1 MEEILNNINSYSKE
15 QVEEFI
21 QDGVIDVEK
30 IIDTLHEYD
39 AVQIAQ
45 FINKGLI
52 EFEDMEDNPEVDYKK
67 RKKVEKL
74 LEGMDDEPIEDDD
87 TCFQK
92 AKEQNTV
99 PAYDE
104 YLTKFPEGDHRQEA
118 KELKKKLEKP
128 TPPQGGEVP
137 RPTQNPWA
145 RYEKPID
152 VIIKEKS
159 RTGISDLQFVKE
171 LEGFLISG
179 RLSRQQLIDL
189 IQSDN
194 NLFNR
199 GVIKELVTKGWLTP
213 DELIAAGIGDDFIYA
228 LYNVTDGPQI
238 DPADNPTAIVNRST
252 EVYFWGIPS
261 SGKSCVMAALMSV
274 LKTSKID
281 DGIGAWE
288 PKECKG
294 SDYMNRLSMLYKENE
309 VKVLLPGTPV
319 ASTYEMAFNLTR
331 LEGQNPKRKKP
342 YVHPFTFIDLAG
354 GILFLMY
361 DYLNRRNSMTD
372 ENKAYLDTIKDLIIG
387 TSNDKKNESNRKMHC
402 FVIEYGAETWS
413 YNGYD
418 QLTYLGEALR
428 YIEETNIFKNK
439 ATDSI
444 YVIVTKADRAAL
456 HGKQLNDEIKN
467 YVENGYYKG
476 FYDRL
481 QGIAKKCEI
490 NGGLVS
496 IVPFSIGEVK
506 MRSLCKFNGKPAR
519 VLMEKLADRSI
530 GFDESKWGK
539 IIGGMVK

>member
-1 MEEILNNINSYSKE
+1 MEDILKNINDYSQE
-15 QVEEFI
+15 QIEGFI
-21 QDGVIDVEK
+21 DDG
-30 IIDTLHEYD
+30 IINVQEVVDTLQEYD
-39 AVQIAQ
+39 AVQIAR
-45 FINKGLI
+45 FIKKGLI
-52 EFEDMEDNPEVDYKK
+52 QLEDVENNYDVDIKTRKTVKK
-67 RKKVEKL
+67 M
-74 LEGMDDEPIEDDD
+74 LESNEEEEPIEDDD
-87 TCFQK
+87 SCFEK
-92 AKEQNTV
+92 AKEKNTI

-128 TPPQGGEVP
+128 APSEGGEIP
-137 RPTQNPWA
+137 HSSPNPWKK
-145 RYEKPID
+145 YEKPID

-159 RTGISDLQFVKE
+159 RTVISDLQFVRE
-171 LEGFLISG
+171 LEDFLKTG
-179 RLSRQQLIDL
+179 RLSKQQLLDL
-189 IQSDN
+189 IKEDN

-199 GVIKELVTKGWLTP
+199 GVIKDLVSKGWLLP
-213 DELIAAGIGDDFIYA
+213 DELIQAGIGDDFIYA
-228 LYNVTDGPQI
+228 LYNITEGPQI
-238 DPADNPTAIVNRST
+238 DPADNPTTIVNRST

-274 LKTSKID
+274 LKSGKED
-281 DGIGAWE
+281 DIGRWE
-288 PKECKG
+288 PTECKG

-331 LEGQNPKRKKP
+331 LEGPNPRRKKP

-361 DYLNRRNSMTD
+361 DYLNKRNNMTD
-372 ENKAYLDTIKDLIIG
+372 ENKAYLKAIEELIIG
-387 TSNDKKNESNRKMHC
+387 TSNDKKMETNRKMHC
-402 FVIEYGAETWS
+402 FVIEYGAETWR

-418 QLTYLGEALR
+418 QLIYLGEALR

-444 YVIVTKADRAAL
+444 YVIVTKSDRANL
-456 HGKQLNDEIKN
+456 HGEKLNDEIEN
-467 YVENGYYKG
+467 YVRNGYYKG

-481 QGIAKKCEI
+481 KGIAEKCEI
-490 NGGLVS
+490 NGGKVP
-496 IVPFSIGEVK
+496 IVPFTIGEVK

-519 VLMEKLADRSI
+519 VLIEKLAERSV

-539 IIGGMVK
+539 IKGGMKQ

>member
-1 MEEILNNINSYSKE
+1 MEDILNNINSYSKE

-21 QDGVIDVEK
+21 QDGIIDVEK

-39 AVQIAQ
+39 AVQIAH

-87 TCFQK
+87 TCFQN
-92 AKEQNTV
+92 AKEQNTI
-99 PAYDE
+99 PAFDE

-128 TPPQGGEVP
+128 TPPKGGEIP
-137 RPTQNPWA
+137 HPSPNPWA
-145 RYEKPID
+145 KYEKPINI
-152 VIIKEKS
+152 IIKEKS

-171 LEGFLISG
+171 LEDFLKSG

-199 GVIKELVTKGWLTP
+199 GVIKELVSNGWLTP
-213 DELIAAGIGDDFIYA
+213 DEIIQAGIGDDFIYA
-228 LYNVTDGPQI
+228 TYNILDGPAI
-238 DPADNPTAIVNRST
+238 GAADNPTVIENRST

-274 LKTSKID
+274 LKS
-281 DGIGAWE
+281 GEVGVWE

-294 SDYMNRLSMLYKENE
+294 GDYMNRLSRLYKQEE
-309 VKVLLPGTPV
+309 VSVLLPGTPLM
-319 ASTYEMAFNLTR
+319 STYEMAFNLKR
-331 LEGQNPKRKKP
+331 EDGQNTRRKKVL
-342 YVHPFTFIDLAG
+342 VHPFTFIDLAG
-354 GILFLMY
+354 GILFLMF
-361 DYLNRRNSMTD
+361 DYLNRQNSMTD
-372 ENKAYLDTIKDLIIG
+372 ENIAYLDTIKNLIIG
-387 TSNDKKNESNRKMHC
+387 TSSDRKKETNRKMHC
-402 FVIEYGAETWS
+402 FVIEYGAEDWK

-418 QLTYLGEALR
+418 QLTYLENALL
-428 YIEETNIFKNK
+428 YIEKTNIFKNK

-444 YVIVTKADRAAL
+444 YVIVTKADRAKL
-456 HGKQLNDEIKN
+456 HGQELHEEIKN
-467 YVENGYYKG
+467 YVESGYYKN
-476 FYDRL
+476 FYSRL
-481 QGIAKKCEI
+481 KDIAKKCEI
-490 NGGLVS
+490 NGGMVS
-496 IVPFSIGEVK
+496 IVPFTIGEVK
-506 MRSLCKFNGKPAR
+506 MRSLCKFNGKPAK
-519 VLMEKLADRSI
+519 VLMEKLAERSI

-539 IIGGMVK
+539 IIGGMEQ